1 MLMLQLRLAAL
12 AIGLHSRLPVGARL
26 RAWAGAHP
34 ASIARC
40 DRYLPLAGL
49 VISLLTAMTYA
60 MFALVL
66 PHSVAVLVAMTAGLM
81 LSGTRDHAFL
91 AASAD
96 SIGAA
101 PANGSAGAPAI
112 GARGVIALAMLL
124 LLDYET
130 LSSIDPSWIG
140 VTLIGG
146 GTFARAVALMV
157 ATGRSTASGG
167 SPAGPPGTAAVIE
180 ARDRR
185 FDAWVAFVIGLAP
198 VLALAWWT
206 AEWGLFVLAGA
217 LSFGCAAWFR
227 HIHANHLAA
236 RAEVGAAAIPA
247 GSLRLVAQTAF
258 MIGVLASLAVI
269 DEAVAD
275 PAS

>member
-1 MLMLQLRLAAL
+1 MLQLRLAAL

-34 ASIARC
+34 ASIVRC

-81 LSGTRDHAFL
+81 LSGTRDHALL

-101 PANGSAGAPAI
+101 PANGAAGAPAI
-112 GARGVIALAMLL
+112 GTRGVIALAMLL

-140 VTLIGG
+140 VTLVGG

-157 ATGRSTASGG
+157 ATGGPAAPGG
-167 SPAGPPGTAAVIE
+167 SPVAPEAAAALA

-185 FDAWVAFVIGLAP
+185 FDAWVAFAIGLAP

-217 LSFGCAAWFR
+217 LSFGCATWFR
-227 HIHANHLAA
+227 HIHTTHLAA
-236 RAEVGAAAIPA
+236 RAEVGAATTPP

-269 DEAVAD
+269 DEVVAD